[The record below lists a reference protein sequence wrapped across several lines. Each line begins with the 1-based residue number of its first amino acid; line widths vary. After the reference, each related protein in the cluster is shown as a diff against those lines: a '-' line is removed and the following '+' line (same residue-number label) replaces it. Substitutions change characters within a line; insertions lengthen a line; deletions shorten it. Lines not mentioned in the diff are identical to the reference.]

1 MAGAEATKYAS
12 SATSPTTTAANNM
25 ATKSNKPTIRRFIG
39 VRQRPSGRW
48 VAEIKDSSQH
58 VRLWLGTYDTPE
70 EAARAYDEAA
80 RALRGENARTN
91 FAPVSQVILGQQQSG
106 SNNNLSTGS
115 DIGKHGLSFASL
127 KAKLSKNLQNIM
139 ARASDHNNNNKSS
152 KSRVSDHFTF
162 ASIFHRRSYQ
172 IPEGDTM
179 KNIDKVVQPS
189 IIVPP
194 MEAGGV
200 GDYNSSV
207 ANWES
212 ASSVS
217 DCSSEWVGFGNSK
230 LGLESD
236 GYEIGEA
243 SVGDQGFLEQLM
255 GWIETPDISDH
266 QGEGSRSKRFKVS
279 SSVLVPP
286 TFTGSSYDCGSPFS
300 GYASPYNNGYASP
313 YNNGCASPCNGYA
326 SPYYNNK
333 K

>member
-12 SATSPTTTAANNM
+12 VTSPKTTATSNLAS
-25 ATKSNKPTIRRFIG
+25 KSNKPTMRRFIG

-91 FAPVSQVILGQQQSG
+91 FAPLTQLATG
-106 SNNNLSTGS
+106 SNIPTGS
-115 DIGKHGLSFASL
+115 DGKHGLSFASL

-139 ARASDHNNNNKSS
+139 ARASDHNKSS

-172 IPEGDTM
+172 IPEGDM
-179 KNIDKVVQPS
+179 MRNIEKVVQPS
-189 IIVPP
+189 VIVPP
-194 MEAGGV
+194 MEGAV
-200 GDYNSSV
+200 DYSSV

-217 DCSSEWVGFGNSK
+217 DCSSEWVGFGSK
-230 LGLESD
+230 IGLESD
-236 GYEIGEA
+236 GSDLGEA
-243 SVGDQGFLEQLM
+243 SVGDQGLLEQLM
-255 GWIETPDISDH
+255 GWVESPDVSD
-266 QGEGSRSKRFKVS
+266 QSEGSRSKRFKVS

-286 TFTGSSYDCGSPFS
+286 TFTGSPYDCGSPYS
-300 GYASPYNNGYASP
+300 GYASPYNGYASP
-313 YNNGCASPCNGYA
+313 YNNSWSSPCNGYA
-326 SPYYNNK
+326 SPYDNNK
-333 K
+333 

>member
-1 MAGAEATKYAS
+1 M
-12 SATSPTTTAANNM
+12 
-25 ATKSNKPTIRRFIG
+25 
-39 VRQRPSGRW
+39 
-48 VAEIKDSSQH
+48 SQL
-58 VRLWLGTYDTPE
+58 VNG
-70 EAARAYDEAA
+70 
-80 RALRGENARTN
+80 
-91 FAPVSQVILGQQQSG
+91 QLGQQSG
-106 SNNNLSTGS
+106 FNNNNNLLSTGS